1 MPSRPSG
8 RDRQAARID
17 HLTVPAFDGRGPIEC
32 DFTFVARGAR
42 VASLDAAL
50 TTALGIVRQLIP
62 AAVAG
67 MEGARGGGRLALDLA
82 ALPAGPCE
90 LTLAIVDEDGRRG
103 PPTSAAFEVTG
114 GGGVGPVMLAAKP
127 LSARITRPRE
137 EDVVL
142 ARLAVEGKGGEHEI
156 TGVWVSVRAPDG
168 SATASAVAFAGA
180 DGDGPL
186 EVALAVFRSG
196 DELGEYATSVTF
208 VDASGNVSESLETA
222 VELVSDGGAVGPS
235 IDGFSPQTAQAGDEV
250 GVEGRGLDPEGL
262 EVEVA
267 GVAAPVLSA
276 EGKSMRIRMPA
287 VDRPGRIAV
296 AGAAGAALSAEEL
309 SPRTRVRIVPEEVR
323 VPEGVPITLTAL
335 VTGTTDGRVEWR
347 AEASGGKPG
356 KISPEGVYTPPLGRE
371 KGAIT
376 VFAVSSA
383 DGSASARARI
393 RVIPHPSARG
403 PLPLGPLGGTVRSE
417 DDRCILTLPRKALRE
432 LATIGIEAVPIDNE
446 DAAAG
451 QIVVA
456 AARIS
461 GGVPLSAPGE
471 LTLPLSIPLDVGAE
485 VGVQVRDDLGD
496 PWFDVPD
503 LASVIPGSEAL
514 KIRLESLPVYVRGT
528 LHYSPPAPSFLPSIT
543 GMSPSALHE
552 GETAAV
558 LVTGKNFVPGVTS
571 VTVLKLAGGTEQR
584 VDVRQIF
591 VTADGT
597 KLGVTLKAGVMTDL
611 AEGDTRHLRLR
622 LTTPAGSA
630 ERALDIL
637 GHDELDF
644 AGNTLPLAQ
653 SRTFSRIR
661 VGVGGVLRIAHSEPP
676 LRITAYETIVV
687 GADAPGQGRALV
699 EVITGSGAPG
709 TLGDAGGA
717 GGAGGAPTAFAG
729 VVGGGGRGGP
739 GGFSS
744 SGGGT
749 PGSSGSGPIHQV
761 PGAGGGG
768 GFGGFGYGRDGASGS
783 AAAMPGF
790 PSASFVPPLVRGAG
804 GGGGGGGG
812 GEGVIFKST
821 AGGGGGGGAGGG
833 ALELAAGEE
842 IRIRGRVAA
851 NAGNGG
857 DGAFPFAV
865 GNPPS
870 APPFHAGCGGGGGAG
885 SGGTT
890 SSAAFACSLARF
902 WLSAEWTGA
911 PPASLTPSSRS
922 RGHSPS
928 CSACCPT
935 RKAA

>member
-1 MPSRPSG
+1 M
-8 RDRQAARID
+8 
-17 HLTVPAFDGRGPIEC
+17 
-32 DFTFVARGAR
+32 
-42 VASLDAAL
+42 
-50 TTALGIVRQLIP
+50 
-62 AAVAG
+62 
-67 MEGARGGGRLALDLA
+67 
-82 ALPAGPCE
+82 
-90 LTLAIVDEDGRRG
+90 
-103 PPTSAAFEVTG
+103 
-114 GGGVGPVMLAAKP
+114 
-127 LSARITRPRE
+127 
-137 EDVVL
+137 
-142 ARLAVEGKGGEHEI
+142 
-156 TGVWVSVRAPDG
+156 
-168 SATASAVAFAGA
+168 
-180 DGDGPL
+180 
-186 EVALAVFRSG
+186 
-196 DELGEYATSVTF
+196 
-208 VDASGNVSESLETA
+208 
-222 VELVSDGGAVGPS
+222 
-235 IDGFSPQTAQAGDEV
+235 
-250 GVEGRGLDPEGL
+250 
-262 EVEVA
+262 
-267 GVAAPVLSA
+267 
-276 EGKSMRIRMPA
+276 
-287 VDRPGRIAV
+287 
-296 AGAAGAALSAEEL
+296 
-309 SPRTRVRIVPEEVR
+309 
-323 VPEGVPITLTAL
+323 
-335 VTGTTDGRVEWR
+335 
-347 AEASGGKPG
+347 
-356 KISPEGVYTPPLGRE
+356 PPLGRE

-376 VFAVSSA
+376 VFAVSRRQTP
-383 DGSASARARI
+383 ASARARI
-393 RVIPHPSARG
+393 RVIPHPSAQRAAAAR
-403 PLPLGPLGGTVRSE
+403 LLGGTGPVRGRPLHSHAASQG
-417 DDRCILTLPRKALRE
+417 TATE

-456 AARIS
+456 AAGLAWRAL
-461 GGVPLSAPGE
+461 VDPGE

-790 PSASFVPPLVRGAG
+790 PSASSCLR
-804 GGGGGGGG
+804 
-812 GEGVIFKST
+812 S
-821 AGGGGGGGAGGG
+821 
-833 ALELAAGEE
+833 
-842 IRIRGRVAA
+842 
-851 NAGNGG
+851 
-857 DGAFPFAV
+857 
-865 GNPPS
+865 
-870 APPFHAGCGGGGGAG
+870 C
-885 SGGTT
+885 
-890 SSAAFACSLARF
+890 
-902 WLSAEWTGA
+902 GA
-911 PPASLTPSSRS
+911 PEE
-922 RGHSPS
+922 
-928 CSACCPT
+928 
-935 RKAA
+935 AAEAEAEGKG